1 MIARLLAVAAVLAA
15 AALGGSL
22 VLWTGRREHWPW
34 RPEHFFL
41 LTLGLVALRVWLALR
56 PLPTWRPLFTSK
68 GVDLRKVAP

>member
-15 AALGGSL
+15 AALGGAL

-41 LTLGLVALRVWLALR
+41 LTLGLVALRDTVAAEAGPHLLLR
-56 PLPTWRPLFTSK
+56 RL
-68 GVDLRKVAP
+68 